1 MNNNDIITKL
11 QELKDTELTA
21 LSPSERGS
29 MRASIQEVIEM
40 PVISGGVNRHIQGTP
55 SPFPYG
61 ISFFKKPMTV
71 SLVAL
76 SAVFLLSGGVAA
88 AAEGSLPGELLY
100 PLKIHVTEEVQA
112 YLATSDEEKVLWEV
126 ARAERRIDEANTLI
140 ATGKASPAILAT
152 VEQKLDHQVT
162 KTLRKLS
169 RLTEKGDVVIAT
181 DVGTK
186 FEARLTERVAA
197 LRALSNVDGDVSGVD
212 ALTNS
217 ITEKARVV
225 HEGRTEHEASIETD
239 DGLEEL
245 ALRRKMDAAAQLAKL
260 EDSLEGA
267 TELNADARITL
278 EAKLSVTKELFDD
291 ASALLVA
298 GAYAD
303 AATSFEEAGR
313 LAHMATVS
321 IGSLLH
327 PLPLDIKVVE

>member
-1 MNNNDIITKL
+1 MNNNDLITR
-11 QELKDTELTA
+11 LKGLKHDEVSA
-21 LSPSERGS
+21 LSPSERVA
-29 MRASIQEVIEM
+29 MRATLQEVMEM
-40 PVISGGVNRHIQGTP
+40 PVISGGVNRHVQGTP

-61 ISFFKKPMTV
+61 VSFFKPMNV

-76 SAVFLLSGGVAA
+76 GAIFLLSGGVAA

-100 PLKIHVTEEVQA
+100 PIKVHVTEEVQA
-112 YLATSDEEKVLWEV
+112 YLTTSDEEKVLWEV

-152 VEQKLDHQVT
+152 LERKLDHQVT

-169 RLTEKGDVVIAT
+169 SLSEKGDVVIAT

-186 FEARLTERVAA
+186 FEARLTEKVAA
-197 LRALSNVDGDVSGVD
+197 LRALPNVDGDVSGVN
-212 ALTNS
+212 ALTGA
-217 ITEKARVV
+217 ITEKARMI
-225 HEGRTEHEASIETD
+225 HEERTENEASIETD
-239 DGLEEL
+239 DKFEEL
-245 ALRRKMDAAAQLAKL
+245 ALRRQKDAEEKL
-260 EDSLEGA
+260 SKLKDSLQGA
-267 TELNADARITL
+267 TELNVDARIKL
-278 EAKLSVTKELFDD
+278 EAELSVTQELFDD

-303 AATSFEEAGR
+303 AATSFEEASR